1 MILKSYR
8 ILLNL
13 LILNL
18 LIFSFLFSSV
28 KSEEEID
35 IWKNKKDP
43 NNIEIQNS
51 DETKKKNK
59 LNINKIL
66 NSTANQE
73 IKIEDG
79 PINPKEE
86 VKVFGIYDPE
96 DFDFNLNMW
105 TSTDAEDVRAS
116 IKRLKKINLS
126 KTSNEILENVLLSFS
141 YPPKGMKD
149 EEFVNL
155 KINWLFKNNRS
166 ELIENFIKQNKE
178 FKGKSRAV
186 QYLVDENISQANIKQ
201 GCEKIKFIDS
211 TIKDAYLEKFK
222 IYCLVFNNKNSQA
235 QLLLDLLREQN
246 QSDKFFDDKINFLL
260 GISEKTTNKIN
271 EKNLLNF
278 YLSSVTIKD
287 FKYSPSE
294 KTKEE
299 IWKYLNAANLIK
311 LENVSDKEKIKELE
325 LAVHQGQVNEKI
337 IFDIYQQI
345 PFNLK
350 SLINAKNIYQTLD
363 PTDARSLIFQK
374 YLLSETIENKLEYLF
389 ILYDL
394 FKKDKL
400 QNAYSKVLSKSLKE
414 IGEENI
420 PDNYRDIVNNKII
433 SEDSYN
439 LGKVKYNDKVFHQ
452 SKIMKFYLEKEDQK
466 KTQKDIDKVFKK
478 LIKNKKYFFSA
489 KDLALVDSLVKD
501 GFKIP
506 ENFSRAKIA
515 EKYEVPKNLLQ
526 LVENEENAF
535 LALKIVEIIGEDEP
549 YQLDAETI
557 YFITDLLNRMN
568 LIKLRN
574 KVLISALPQRA

>member
-13 LILNL
+13 LI
-18 LIFSFLFSSV
+18 FSILFSPL
-28 KSEEEID
+28 KSEEEIN
-35 IWKNKKDP
+35 IWKNKKDSK
-43 NNIEIQNS
+43 NIEIQNS
-51 DETKKKNK
+51 DETEKKNK

-66 NSTANQE
+66 NSTTDQE

-79 PINPKEE
+79 SINPNEE
-86 VKVFGIYDPE
+86 IKVFGIYDPE

-105 TSTDAEDVRAS
+105 AATDAEDVRAS

-141 YPPKGMKD
+141 YPPKGMKE

-166 ELIENFIKQNKE
+166 DLIENFIIQNKE
-178 FKGKSRAV
+178 FKGKGRAV
-186 QYLVDENISQANIKQ
+186 QYLVDESISQANIKQ

-311 LENVSDKEKIKELE
+311 LENISDKEKIKELE
-325 LAVHQGQVNEKI
+325 LAVHQGQVDEKI

-345 PFNLK
+345 PFNLN

-389 ILYDL
+389 ILDDL

-400 QNAYSKVLSKSLKE
+400 QNAYSKVLSESLKE
-414 IGEENI
+414 IGKENI

-439 LGKVKYNDKVFHQ
+439 LDKVKYNDKVFHQ
-452 SKIMKFYLEKEDQK
+452 SKIIKFYLEKEDQK

-526 LVENEENAF
+526 LVENEQNAF